1 MRRQYLSSW
10 RIRSGKQ
17 DGAHSAERC
26 NRERQPPRS
35 HHLIQPSQQRHR
47 GKCTYISP
55 SPYSSFLHSSLDIQ
69 NVKSLFTAE
78 RERVTPAEGQRMSL
92 RQGMESGRSF
102 SFSRGFHHSSHRL
115 PRPPPLLARVTTCWL
130 LLIPLICNLKIS
142 FFPLPMILPL
152 CNLPKLDTNDKV
164 NDEEVLLLL
173 V

>member
-47 GKCTYISP
+47 GKCTFISP

-78 RERVTPAEGQRMSL
+78 RESYTCRGPEDVTEARNGV
-92 RQGMESGRSF
+92 RQEF
-102 SFSRGFHHSSHRL
+102 QFLTRL
-115 PRPPPLLARVTTCWL
+115 PPLLPSAAKAAAAAC
-130 LLIPLICNLKIS
+130 PC
-142 FFPLPMILPL
+142 
-152 CNLPKLDTNDKV
+152 DH
-164 NDEEVLLLL
+164 VLASSDPADL
-173 V
+173 